1 VTNVT
6 SADWAPAIVRRN
18 FRIDFFTAVCA
29 GTFVS
34 VLVTFMPI
42 VVRRMGGT
50 TTDVAIVVGA
60 PFVGH
65 LLAPFFTLLLAH
77 LPAVRVV
84 AGTSTLAR
92 LVFIVGVLLA
102 TTPLMLALTTVVFW
116 IMTISNVAAY
126 TALMQG
132 IYPDRERAH
141 VMGKVRVGA
150 SLAGIIAAAVAGV
163 LIGGI
168 QAQWV
173 FAGAAILSLP
183 GGIAF
188 FRIRHSAVG
197 GFGTRRSPVHI
208 ARDVWRDRRYRLLM
222 LSFLVFGWGNLMNF
236 AVFPIMLVDHFDAPN
251 TFVGILSAAQSA
263 TMIVAYVTVGRMI
276 DRTSSLRQ
284 TMIGTLLILL
294 VPIGYMLA
302 PAYWTLLPIAVIAG
316 ICQANGELTYHTN
329 IVQLAPRER
338 IADYAAAQSLL
349 LGIRGTLA
357 PFAAAALLASL
368 EPRAVLGIGLGF
380 MIAGTVIMAAAI
392 RAPKDARQELA
403 PVTLGAASLPEAAAP
418 MRETPAS

>member
-1 VTNVT
+1 VTDAN
-6 SADWAPAIVRRN
+6 WLPARVRRN
-18 FRIDFFTAVCA
+18 FQIDFFTAICA

-34 VLVTFMPI
+34 VLVTFMPV

-92 LVFIVGVLLA
+92 LLFIAGVLVA
-102 TTPLMLALTTVVFW
+102 TTPLMLALTSVVFW
-116 IMTISNVAAY
+116 VVTISNVAAY

-141 VMGKVRVGA
+141 VMGKVRVG
-150 SLAGIIAAAVAGV
+150 SSIAGIIAAAAAGV
-163 LIGGI
+163 LIDGVP
-168 QAQWV
+168 AQWV
-173 FAGAAILSLP
+173 FAFAAFLSVP

-188 FRIRHSAVG
+188 FRIQHHAEG
-197 GFGTRRSPVHI
+197 GFGTRRSPVAI
-208 ARDVWRDRRYRLLM
+208 ARDVWRDRRYRLLL

-251 TFVGILSAAQSA
+251 TFIGIMAAVQSG
-263 TMIVAYVTVGRMI
+263 TMIFAYVAVGRMI
-276 DRTSSLRQ
+276 DRSSSLRQ
-284 TMIGTLLILL
+284 TMIGTLLVLL
-294 VPIGYMLA
+294 VPIGYILA
-302 PAYWTLLPIAVIAG
+302 PSYWLLLPIAIVSG

-357 PFAAAALLASL
+357 PFAAAALLVGL
-368 EPRAVLGIGLGF
+368 EPRAVLLFGLGF
-380 MIAGTVIMAAAI
+380 MAAGTAIMAYAV
-392 RAPKDARQELA
+392 RAPKERAPELI
-403 PVTLGAASLPEAAAP
+403 LIASPGES
-418 MRETPAS
+418 ETAKAS

>member
-1 VTNVT
+1 VTDAN
-6 SADWAPAIVRRN
+6 WLPARVRRN
-18 FRIDFFTAVCA
+18 FRIDFFTAICA

-34 VLVTFMPI
+34 VLVTFMPV

-92 LVFIVGVLLA
+92 LLFIAGALVA

-116 IMTISNVAAY
+116 VVTISNVAAY

-150 SLAGIIAAAVAGV
+150 SIAGIIAAAAAGV
-163 LIGGI
+163 LIDGVP
-168 QAQWV
+168 AQWV
-173 FAGAAILSLP
+173 FAFAAVLSVP

-188 FRIRHSAVG
+188 FRIQHHSEG
-197 GFGTRRSPVHI
+197 GFGTRRSPVAI
-208 ARDVWRDRRYRLLM
+208 ARDVWRDRRYRMLL

-251 TFVGILSAAQSA
+251 TFIGIMAAVQSG
-263 TMIVAYVTVGRMI
+263 TMIFAYVAVGRMI
-276 DRTSSLRQ
+276 DRSSSLRQ
-284 TMIGTLLILL
+284 TMIGTLLVLI
-294 VPIGYMLA
+294 VPIGYILA
-302 PAYWTLLPIAVIAG
+302 PSYWLLLPIAVVAG
-316 ICQANGELTYHTN
+316 ITQANGELTYHTN
-329 IVQLAPRER
+329 IMQLAPRER
-338 IADYAAAQSLL
+338 IAEYAAAQSLL

-357 PFAAAALLASL
+357 PFAAAALLAGL
-368 EPRAVLGIGLGF
+368 EPRVVLLLGLGF
-380 MIAGTVIMAAAI
+380 MAAGTVIMAFAV
-392 RAPKDARQELA
+392 RAPKEVARE
-403 PVTLGAASLPEAAAP
+403 VVSAAALPSPSLP
-418 MRETPAS
+418 R